1 MSYLRRL
8 WAWTK
13 PEVRNWLDA
22 FGAFLAITLFFCLI
36 QAAHDGVANRNR
48 SLVVPD
54 LQVAWQ
60 RRRTETGHSREKL
73 RLRICETRQ
82 QTE

>member
-48 SLVVPD
+48 SFD
-54 LQVAWQ
+54 SQ
-60 RRRTETGHSREKL
+60 RWWYPIYRLLGSEDGPRQATPEKS
-73 RLRICETRQ
+73 
-82 QTE
+82 